1 MEDVAAR
8 AGVSRA
14 LVSIV
19 FRQVPGASESTRR
32 HVLNAAEELGYQP
45 DRRASRLG
53 RTRTRMLGV
62 VFGLGHDFHAEV
74 VDGIYAAAGDH
85 GYEVVLSGVSARRTE
100 LDAVRAV
107 LAERCEAVVLIGS
120 QLAPRDIAEL
130 AGRLPTV
137 SVLRQLRVP
146 AVDVVRTDEVAGL
159 EELVDH
165 LHGLGHERILH
176 LDGGK
181 APGAAPRRRGYLAAM
196 GRWGLEP
203 VSLPGGLTEESGAS
217 AADQILARTA
227 SHRPTA
233 VAAFNDR
240 CALGLMHALMR
251 CDIHVPE
258 EVSVA
263 GFDDIAAAGYAH
275 VGLTTVRQD
284 TDRLGQQAVDRL
296 RHRLEDGRAP
306 SPTGVVPATLMV
318 RKTTAPP
325 SA

>member
-1 MEDVAAR
+1 
-8 AGVSRA
+8 
-14 LVSIV
+14 
-19 FRQVPGASESTRR
+19 
-32 HVLNAAEELGYQP
+32 
-45 DRRASRLG
+45 
-53 RTRTRMLGV
+53 MLGV

-74 VDGIYAAAGDH
+74 VDSIYAAAGDH

-100 LDAVRAV
+100 PDAVRAV

-146 AVDVVRTDEVAGL
+146 AVDVVRTDEAAGL

-176 LDGGK
+176 LDGGT
-181 APGAAPRRRGYLAAM
+181 RRGRPRDDGATCPPWTGGAWSQRRCPA
-196 GRWGLEP
+196 GSPRSPEP
-203 VSLPGGLTEESGAS
+203 APPTRSSRAPQT
-217 AADQILARTA
+217 
-227 SHRPTA
+227 HRPTA

-240 CALGLMHALMR
+240 CALGLMHALIR
-251 CDIHVPE
+251 RGLHVPE
-258 EVSVA
+258 EMSVA

-284 TDRLGQQAVDRL
+284 TDRLGQLAVDRL
-296 RHRLEDGRAP
+296 RHRLEEGTAP

-318 RKTTAPP
+318 RENDRSSECMRVRGSTVRPRLSPRAWSTRCRAARCPEMAWRPP
-325 SA
+325 RADLDMWIRRTP

>member
-19 FRQVPGASESTRR
+19 FRQVPGASVSTRR
-32 HVLNAAEELGYQP
+32 HVLTAAEELGYQP

-53 RTRTRMLGV
+53 RSRTRMLGV

-74 VDGIYAAAGDH
+74 VDSIYAAAGDH

-296 RHRLEDGRAP
+296 RHRLEEGRAP
-306 SPTGVVPATLMV
+306 SPTGVVPAPLMV
-318 RKTTAPP
+318 RKPTAPP